1 MTTLA
6 RGQRGPQEAEPQ
18 DHVLQQ
24 FVSPEDATRQHIT
37 LDDLEQAKPQQ
48 AGQEEHH

>member
-1 MTTLA
+1 MLA
-6 RGQRGPQEAEPQ
+6 RGQRGPEEAEPQ

-24 FVSPEDATRQHIT
+24 FVSPEDATRQDIA

-48 AGQEEHH
+48 AGQE